1 VKDQAIRPREVAI
14 GVDSE
19 LIDKYASAAYV
30 EHLMKRS
37 DNKDM
42 AQTSG
47 SLYEASTTYT
57 STARTYASTAN
68 SGPKEQSMKINIMS
82 KEEQDAKEKEK

>member
-1 VKDQAIRPREVAI
+1 
-14 GVDSE
+14 VDTE

-42 AQTSG
+42 ANTAATGG

-57 STARTYASTAN
+57 STARTYGPSNMSA
-68 SGPKEQSMKINIMS
+68 GPKE
-82 KEEQDAKEKEK
+82 

>member
-1 VKDQAIRPREVAI
+1 
-14 GVDSE
+14 VDTE
-19 LIDKYASAAYV
+19 LIDKYASSAYV

-42 AQTSG
+42 ANETTGG

-57 STARTYASTAN
+57 STARTYGPSN
-68 SGPKEQSMKINIMS
+68 MSSGPKEQSMKINIMS
-82 KEEQDAKEKEK
+82 KEDQDAKAKEK